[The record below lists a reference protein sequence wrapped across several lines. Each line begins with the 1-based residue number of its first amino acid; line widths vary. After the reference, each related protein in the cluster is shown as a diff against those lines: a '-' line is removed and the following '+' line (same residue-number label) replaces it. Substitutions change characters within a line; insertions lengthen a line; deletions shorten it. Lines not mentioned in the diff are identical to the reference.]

1 MEASMAK
8 ADNGNKQGKKIAFFD
23 TTLRDGEQAPG
34 FSMSAEEKLMM
45 AGTLCELGVDVIEA
59 GFAAASLGDA
69 EAVRRI
75 AAETEGPTICS
86 LSRATEQDIKIA
98 GESLK
103 PAGKSR
109 IHIFLGTSPIHRKA
123 KLNMSRAQ
131 VLTSIERSVSFAAGL
146 CDEVEF
152 SAEDAIRTEREFL
165 VEALECAARA
175 GARVL
180 NVPDTVGYTTP
191 DEIYDLFSHLIAN
204 VRGAEQAIFS
214 AHCHDDLG
222 LAVANSLAAVRAG
235 ARQVE
240 GAINGIGERAGNC
253 ALEEVM
259 MIFATRKDVFNVDL
273 DIDTTKIYPASRM
286 LAKMTGNPVPRNK
299 AIVGRNAFAHEA
311 GIHQHGVLND
321 RRTYEIMTPEHIG
334 LPGNALILGKH
345 SGKHALA
352 ARAKELGFEID
363 DDRLAAV
370 FVAFKAMADQFG
382 EIADAQLIELISGV
396 TGSAS
401 AVWRLKRVEMRAA
414 YGAQAE
420 PFARVE
426 LEHPARGLVTDIA
439 TGEGPIHAAFNAV
452 QNITGLNATVEE
464 LEINH
469 VGAKGRTDCIADIV
483 LRINGSRFG
492 GRSRT
497 RDVIPAGVEAY
508 VDAINRAAAAQNRDA
523 YGKEKKTISQ
533 SDTKDAA

>member
-1 MEASMAK
+1 MAK
-8 ADNGNKQGKKIAFFD
+8 GKTQTGTGKKIAFFD

-45 AGTLCELGVDVIEA
+45 AATLCDLGVDVIEA
-59 GFAAASLGDA
+59 GFAAASPGDA
-69 EAVRRI
+69 DAVKRI
-75 AAETEGPTICS
+75 AAEVSGPAICS
-86 LSRATEQDIKIA
+86 LSRATENDIKAA
-98 GESLK
+98 GEALK
-103 PAGKSR
+103 PAKKSR
-109 IHIFLGTSPIHRKA
+109 IHIFLGTSPIHRTA
-123 KLNMSRAQ
+123 KLDMSKSQ
-131 VLTSIERSVSFAAGL
+131 VLAAIERSVSMAKSH

-165 VEALECAARA
+165 VEALECAAQS

-191 DEIYDLFSHLIAN
+191 DEIYDLFSFLIAN
-204 VRGAEQAIFS
+204 VRGAENAIFS
-214 AHCHDDLG
+214 THCHDDLG

-235 ARQVE
+235 ALQVE

-259 MIFATRKDVFNVDL
+259 MVFATRKDQFGVDI

-286 LAKMTGNPVPRNK
+286 LSKMTGNPVPRNK

-321 RRTYEIMTPEHIG
+321 RRTYEIMTPEDIG

-370 FVAFKAMADQFG
+370 FVSFKAMADQFG

-396 TGSAS
+396 TGSES
-401 AVWRLKRVEMRAA
+401 AVWSLKRVEMRAA

-452 QNITGLNATVEE
+452 QHITGLSATVEE

-469 VGAKGRTDCIADIV
+469 VGAEGRTDCIADV
-483 LRINGSRFG
+483 LLRVEGQNFR

-508 VDAINRAAAAQNRDA
+508 VDAINRAAASLNRDA
-523 YGKEKKTISQ
+523 FGHEKKAV
-533 SDTKDAA
+533 KPADAQNAA

>member
-1 MEASMAK
+1 MA
-8 ADNGNKQGKKIAFFD
+8 DSGKFARKTDKIEIFD

-45 AGTLCELGVDVIEA
+45 AEALCDLGVDVIEA
-59 GFAAASLGDA
+59 GFAAASPGDA

-75 AAETEGPTICS
+75 AAEVSGPTICS
-86 LSRATEQDIKIA
+86 LSRASEGDIKRA
-98 GESLK
+98 AEALQ
-103 PAGKSR
+103 PAKKSR

-123 KLNMSRAQ
+123 KLNMSKAE
-131 VLTSIERSVSFAAGL
+131 VMAAIESSVSMATSF

-165 VEALECAARA
+165 TEALECAAKS

-191 DEIYDLFSHLIAN
+191 DEIYDLFTYLIAN
-204 VRGAEQAIFS
+204 VGGAEKAIFS
-214 AHCHDDLG
+214 THCHDDLG

-235 ARQVE
+235 ARQIE

-253 ALEEVM
+253 ALEEAIMVL
-259 MIFATRKDVFNVDL
+259 ATRQDVFNVHVDV
-273 DIDTTKIYPASRM
+273 DTTKIYSASRM
-286 LAKMTGNPVPRNK
+286 LAKITGNPVPRNK

-321 RRTYEIMTPEHIG
+321 RRTYEIMTPEDIG

-352 ARAKELGFEID
+352 ARAKELGFEIEE
-363 DDRLAAV
+363 DRMSAV
-370 FVAFKAMADQFG
+370 FASFKAMADELG
-382 EIADAQLIELISGV
+382 EIADAQLIELVCGV
-396 TGSAS
+396 TGSS
-401 AVWRLKRVEMRAA
+401 TNVWQLKRVEMRAA
-414 YGAQAE
+414 HGGQAE

-426 LEHPARGLVTDIA
+426 LDHPLRGMVTDIA

-452 QNITGLNATVEE
+452 QTITGISAIVEE

-483 LRINGSRFG
+483 LGIHGEKFT
-492 GRSRT
+492 GRART

-508 VDAINRAAAAQNRDA
+508 VDAINRAAASQSRDA
-523 YGKEKKTISQ
+523 YGRKKPTRTPEKA
-533 SDTKDAA
+533 KDAA

>member
-1 MEASMAK
+1 MVTGKAK
-8 ADNGNKQGKKIAFFD
+8 GEKATEIMFFD

-34 FSMSAEEKLMM
+34 FSMSVEEKLMM
-45 AGTLCELGVDVIEA
+45 AGALCDLGVDVIEA
-59 GFAAASLGDA
+59 GFAAASPGDA

-75 AAETEGPTICS
+75 ALETEGPTICS
-86 LSRATEQDIKIA
+86 LSRASEHDIKIA
-98 GESLK
+98 AQALK

-123 KLNMSRAQ
+123 KLNMDTDE
-131 VLTSIERSVSFAAGL
+131 VLAAIEHSVSLATTL

-152 SAEDAIRTEREFL
+152 SAEDAIRTERDFL

-191 DEIYDLFSHLIAN
+191 DEIYDLFKFLIAKVN
-204 VRGAEQAIFS
+204 NADNAIFS
-214 AHCHDDLG
+214 THCHDDLG
-222 LAVANSLAAVRAG
+222 MAVANSLAAVRAG

-253 ALEEVM
+253 ALEEM
-259 MIFATRKDVFNVDL
+259 IMIFATRKDVFNAQINVD
-273 DIDTTKIYPASRM
+273 TSKIYPASRM

-321 RRTYEIMTPEHIG
+321 RRTYEIMRPEDIG
-334 LPGNALILGKH
+334 LSGNALILGKH

-370 FVAFKAMADQFG
+370 FVSFKVLADEFG
-382 EIADAQLIELISGV
+382 EIADAQLIDLISGV
-396 TGSAS
+396 TGTAS
-401 AVWRLKRVEMRAA
+401 AVWSLKRVEMRAA
-414 YGAQAE
+414 YGAQVE

-426 LEHPARGLVTDIA
+426 LEHPERGAVTDIA

-452 QNITGLNATVEE
+452 QHITGFTASVEE

-483 LRINGSRFG
+483 LRIDGQLFV

-508 VDAINRAAAAQNRDA
+508 VDAINRAAASLNRDA
-523 YGKEKKTISQ
+523 FGQEKPATDPGK
-533 SDTKDAA
+533 TKDAA